1 MNYHVSN
8 IKRELVKVKHETLDT
23 KIFLLIDPLLEKG
36 VAITKAQIKAILQKA
51 YDDLGVTEKAAASH
65 LNRWYYIKETTK
77 RVNGGSP
84 QGAIAIIRPKMKVG

>member
-23 KIFLLIDPLLEKG
+23 KIVLLIDPLLEKG

-51 YDDLGVTEKAAASH
+51 YNDLGITEKAAANH
-65 LNRWYYIKETTK
+65 LNR
-77 RVNGGSP
+77 
-84 QGAIAIIRPKMKVG
+84 